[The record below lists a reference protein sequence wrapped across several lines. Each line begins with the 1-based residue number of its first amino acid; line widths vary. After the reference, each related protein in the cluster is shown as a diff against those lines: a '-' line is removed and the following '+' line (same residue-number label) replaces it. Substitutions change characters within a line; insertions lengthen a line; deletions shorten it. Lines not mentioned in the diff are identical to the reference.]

1 MPPWFF
7 LSFSLHTG
15 HEDFACKSKEM
26 VETKKTSWLSMT
38 VIILAIY
45 CTTGS
50 ALWLGVAVAK
60 PRWGRRITANNGYL
74 TPASASLI
82 CAALAKSIE
91 LCFVTVF
98 VAFLGQVLSRRA
110 FAKRSRGIMIAEMTM
125 RSWVMQ
131 PGMLLTNFQT
141 VRYAGFT
148 ILGTLS
154 LIAALT
160 AMLYT
165 TASDA
170 LGEGS
175 LSIVLLPFNIFY
187 VTQSVD

>member
-1 MPPWFF
+1 MN
-7 LSFSLHTG
+7 
-15 HEDFACKSKEM
+15 
-26 VETKKTSWLSMT
+26 WLSMA
-38 VIILAIY
+38 VVILATY
-45 CTTGS
+45 STAGS
-50 ALWLGVAVAK
+50 ALWLSVAVAK
-60 PRWGRRITANNGYL
+60 PRWGRKITANGGFL

-91 LCFVTVF
+91 LSFVTVF

-110 FAKRSRGIMIAEMTM
+110 FAKRSRGITIAEMTM
-125 RSWVMQ
+125 RAWVMQ
-131 PGMLLTNFQT
+131 PGTLLTHFQM

-148 ILGTLS
+148 ILGALS
-154 LIAALT
+154 LVTALT

-175 LSIVLLPFNIFY
+175 FSHRFALFKVFYDTRPLTEEFLPF
-187 VTQSVD
+187 

>member
-1 MPPWFF
+1 
-7 LSFSLHTG
+7 
-15 HEDFACKSKEM
+15 M
-26 VETKKTSWLSMT
+26 VETKKMNWLSMT

-45 CTTGS
+45 CTAGS

-60 PRWGRRITANNGYL
+60 PRWGRRIRANGGFL

-82 CAALAKSIE
+82 CAALAKTIE
-91 LCFVTVF
+91 LSFVTIF
-98 VAFLGQVLSRRA
+98 VAFLGQVLSRKA
-110 FAKRSRGIMIAEMTM
+110 FAKRSRGITIADMAM
-125 RSWVMQ
+125 RAWVMQ
-131 PGMLLTNFQT
+131 PGTLLTHFQT

-148 ILGTLS
+148 ILGALS

-170 LGEGS
+170 LGERDPFPLFCS
-175 LSIVLLPFNIFY
+175 PPSPFTSLLPLIEERPSILNCALNY
-187 VTQSVD
+187 WRRE